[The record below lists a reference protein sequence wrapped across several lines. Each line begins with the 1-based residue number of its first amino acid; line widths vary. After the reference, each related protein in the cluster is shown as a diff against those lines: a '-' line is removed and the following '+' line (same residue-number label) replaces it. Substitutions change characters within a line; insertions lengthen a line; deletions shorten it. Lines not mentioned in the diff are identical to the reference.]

1 MEELIFGGAYVR
13 REICISKLI
22 GLAYSCSWKEIYHF
36 CFVLLCIRGQFPS
49 TGPQGVIF
57 GGGIKWRVLCV
68 TSLGDLYSEGLLFG
82 ILRYVIKLILK
93 PGHLLKEQMYYVNIT
108 GDTIQGNF
116 QPGSKLIP
124 ISSNK
129 LIMSG

>member
-1 MEELIFGGAYVR
+1 MEGFVRYKFGGLIFGGA
-13 REICISKLI
+13 S
-22 GLAYSCSWKEIYHF
+22 
-36 CFVLLCIRGQFPS
+36 
-49 TGPQGVIF
+49 
-57 GGGIKWRVLCV
+57 
-68 TSLGDLYSEGLLFG
+68 FG

-93 PGHLLKEQMYYVNIT
+93 PGHLLKVQMYYKVNIT
-108 GDTIQGNF
+108 GDNIQGNF

>member
-22 GLAYSCSWKEIYHF
+22 GLAYTCSWKEIYRF

-68 TSLGDLYSEGLLFG
+68 TSLGDLYYFG
-82 ILRYVIKLILK
+82 GVSFW
-93 PGHLLKEQMYYVNIT
+93 
-108 GDTIQGNF
+108 NF
-116 QPGSKLIP
+116 TVCYQTYPEARSP
-124 ISSNK
+124 A
-129 LIMSG
+129 